1 MAAMAEVRRY
11 RPEDLD
17 DLYRVCLET
26 GDAGGDATALHDD
39 PALLGHV
46 YVGAYAAF
54 EPDLA
59 FVLADDQ
66 GVGGYVLG
74 ALDTAA
80 FDARLE
86 DEWWP
91 PLRRRYPLPPGGTER
106 DAFLVHLIHSPH
118 RRRGRLLQSHPSH
131 LHIDLVARCQG
142 AGHGRRLMATLLDAL
157 RAGGSPG
164 VHLGVSTRNERAIG
178 FYRHLGF
185 EELTADEL
193 AITFGLIL

>member
-1 MAAMAEVRRY
+1 VTQVRRF

-17 DLYRVCLET
+17 DLYLVCLET
-26 GDAGGDATALHDD
+26 GDAGKDATALHDD
-39 PALLGHV
+39 PELLGHV
-46 YVGAYAAF
+46 YVGAYARF
-54 EPDLA
+54 QPDLA
-59 FVLADDQ
+59 FVLEDDR
-66 GVGGYVLG
+66 GIGGYVLG

-91 PLRRRYPLPPGGTER
+91 PLRGRYPLPPDGTEN

-118 RRRGRLLQSHPSH
+118 RRTGRLLETHPSH
-131 LHIDLVARCQG
+131 LHIDLVERCQG
-142 AGHGRRLMATLLDAL
+142 AGHGRRLMTTLLDAL
-157 RAGGSPG
+157 RAAGSPG

-185 EELTADEL
+185 EELAADEL
-193 AITFGLIL
+193 ALTLGRSL

>member
-1 MAAMAEVRRY
+1 VATVRPY

-17 DLYRVCLET
+17 ALYRVCLET

-39 PALLGHV
+39 PDLLGHV
-46 YVGAYAAF
+46 YVGAYARF

-59 FVLADDQ
+59 FVLEDDR

-74 ALDTAA
+74 ARDTAA

-86 DEWWP
+86 DEWWR
-91 PLRRRYPLPPGGTER
+91 PLRRRYPLPATGTEH
-106 DAFLVHLIHSPH
+106 DAFLVHLIHAPH
-118 RRRGRLLQSHPSH
+118 RRRGPLLDTHPSH
-131 LHIDLVARCQG
+131 LHIDLVERCQG
-142 AGHGRRLMATLLDAL
+142 AGHGRRLMDALLDAL
-157 RAGGSPG
+157 RAAGSPG

-185 EELTADEL
+185 EELAADDL
-193 AITFGLIL
+193 SLTFGRSLEA

>member
-1 MAAMAEVRRY
+1 VAEVRRY

-26 GDAGGDATALHDD
+26 GDAGTDATALHDD
-39 PALLGHV
+39 TALLGHV
-46 YVGAYAAF
+46 YVGAYARF

-59 FVLADDQ
+59 FVVEDDE

-74 ALDTAA
+74 ARDTAA

-86 DEWWP
+86 EEWWP
-91 PLRRRYPLPPGGTER
+91 PLRRRYPLPAGGTEH

-118 RRRGRLLQSHPSH
+118 RRRGRLLETHPSH
-131 LHIDLVARCQG
+131 LHIDLVERCQG
-142 AGHGRRLMATLLDAL
+142 AGHGRRLMTTLLDAL
-157 RAGGSPG
+157 RAAGSPG

-185 EELTADEL
+185 DEL
-193 AITFGLIL
+193 AADDLSLTFGRTL

>member
-26 GDAGGDATALHDD
+26 GDAGNDATALHDD
-39 PALLGHV
+39 PDLLGHV
-46 YVGAYAAF
+46 YVGAYATF
-54 EPDLA
+54 EPELA
-59 FVLADDQ
+59 FVVEDGR

-91 PLRRRYPLPPGGTER
+91 PLRRRYPLPPSGTEH
-106 DAFLVHLIHSPH
+106 DALLVHLIHSPH
-118 RRRGRLLQSHPSH
+118 RRTGPLLGSHPSH
-131 LHIDLVARCQG
+131 LHIDLVERCQG
-142 AGHGRRLMATLLDAL
+142 AGHGRRLMNTLLDTL
-157 RAGGSPG
+157 RAAGSPG

-178 FYRHLGF
+178 FYRRLGF
-185 EELTADEL
+185 EELAADDL
-193 AITFGLIL
+193 AITFGLAL